1 MNFKIEKDVPI
12 PKLARGRVAATQF
25 PLASMNAG
33 DSFLIACDSKD
44 KKVID
49 SWRRKVLMAK
59 KRLGEG
65 EFRTVTVADGL
76 RVFCTA

>member
-1 MNFKIEKDVPI
+1 MTFKIEKNVPI

-25 PLASMNAG
+25 PLAEMGPG
-33 DSFLIACDSKD
+33 DSFLVPCDPKD
-44 KKVID
+44 KKVLD

-59 KRLGEG
+59 KKLGEG
-65 EFRTVTVADGL
+65 DFRTVAVADGL

>member
-1 MNFKIEKDVPI
+1 MTFKIENGVPV
-12 PKLARGRVAATQF
+12 PKLARGRVSATQF
-25 PLASMNAG
+25 PLAEMHPG
-33 DSFLIACDSKD
+33 QSFLIPCNPKD

-59 KRLGEG
+59 KKLGEG
-65 EFRTVTVADGL
+65 GFRTVTVEDGL